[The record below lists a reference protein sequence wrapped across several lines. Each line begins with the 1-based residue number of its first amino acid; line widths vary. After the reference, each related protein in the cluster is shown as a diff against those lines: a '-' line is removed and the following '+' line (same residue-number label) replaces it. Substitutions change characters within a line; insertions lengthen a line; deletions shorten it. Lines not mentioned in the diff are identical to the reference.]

1 MLQLWATSLQIP
13 NMVLVRLKGLVNRP
27 FTSNYCPL
35 IPKFSLTNDLKVYA
49 TEWVLRFRRT
59 FSQITFTD
67 SEHNT
72 MLNGIRVFKST
83 VIFCESRPLIQK
95 IHSIV
100 EAVCGSYDITG
111 CVILVFI
118 CESTTEHKHEPNISF
133 RGYK

>member
-1 MLQLWATSLQIP
+1 
-13 NMVLVRLKGLVNRP
+13 MVLVRLKGLVNRP

-35 IPKFSLTNDLKVYA
+35 IPNFSPTNDLEIYTTK
-49 TEWVLRFRRT
+49 WVLRFRRT
-59 FSQITFTD
+59 FSLITFTG

-72 MLNGIRVFKST
+72 LLTGISVFNKT
-83 VIFCESRPLIQK
+83 VNFCESGAFIQK

-118 CESTTEHKHEPNISF
+118 CESITEHKHEPNINF
-133 RGYK
+133 RD